1 MTSDTAPEI
10 QHHEG
15 LHSTLTVAAAPH
27 LQSVHDFQPLD
38 GALRD
43 KASKNGTSGEPQ
55 ESLKEH
61 RKVEEND
68 TGQNGSV
75 ESTNGNRDS
84 GSRSIGPIAPL
95 QQLSSTA
102 SSEDSWASE
111 TDESRQPPTS
121 ELTKSGGK
129 LPAIGTP
136 ITEADK
142 VLKLSPTRLGELLS
156 DNPGAAALLRPA
168 SPVFTRL
175 PISPEPS
182 GALRSRHRS
191 TTNPFNT
198 SPMTSKVSL
207 AVRPHLT
214 HQERTLSAPSGMKRS
229 RSSPRALQ
237 LNTQNSNNRPPQQ
250 QRGRTTE
257 KPGVTISPQK
267 TSGRSSSAARFG
279 SDGSNDPA
287 SAKSANSS
295 AHTNRENG
303 AVSST
308 HSHPPTTT
316 HLLKSA
322 TPTPESF
329 PPLPLQT
336 YLSLA
341 LSSPT
346 SSSPSPSMNFPSP
359 PQAGLHQQTQTY
371 GPPQHHPDDTA
382 EIAIERIMNVLLLP
396 PKLEGALWFGALA
409 CLDSWLYMFTI
420 LPLRFMRALGLL
432 CAFWWG
438 SLMGYCTRSR
448 KDVKDH
454 KPRSRS
460 SSNVTRADVNKWEK
474 SKGEKTPLSARR
486 KAKRVSDLLPSHK
499 ADILRGLVV
508 FCTCWILMRFDAS
521 RMYHS
526 IRGQNG
532 VKLYVIYNMLE
543 ISDKLCSAL
552 GQDIFECLFSKETL
566 ERGLDGRS
574 KVLRPFGFF
583 LLGLAYNT
591 AHSTALFYQVITL
604 NVAVNSYSNALVT
617 LLLSV
622 QFVEIKSTVFKKF
635 EKENL
640 FQLTCAD
647 IVERFQLWLMLI
659 IIASRNLVETGVWS
673 LAGPDTSS
681 ISGAGVMPKSFTLFP
696 KWTGQV
702 MGPFLLVLGS
712 EMLVDWLKHAYITK
726 FNNTRPAVYER
737 FLDVLS
743 KDYYSHAFADQN
755 LTKRLGLPVIPLAC
769 LFIRASLQTYQMFL
783 ATQVPLPMPS
793 TTTSLSESH
802 TSRTTTEA
810 LTNIDVLLRR
820 ALGHY
825 PTSLPS
831 SLPDNLVATAMLL
844 IFFIGFFLVFLAIK
858 IVLGI
863 CLLSFA
869 RRRYKGMKDRERMN
883 FLTGARRVGGFGAI
897 EVNEDQKK
905 WIYADDPEG
914 ERLARERDSRPIPPG
929 PGLETV
935 RRYSMAAKRIW

>member
-1 MTSDTAPEI
+1 
-10 QHHEG
+10 
-15 LHSTLTVAAAPH
+15 
-27 LQSVHDFQPLD
+27 
-38 GALRD
+38 
-43 KASKNGTSGEPQ
+43 
-55 ESLKEH
+55 
-61 RKVEEND
+61 
-68 TGQNGSV
+68 
-75 ESTNGNRDS
+75 
-84 GSRSIGPIAPL
+84 
-95 QQLSSTA
+95 
-102 SSEDSWASE
+102 
-111 TDESRQPPTS
+111 
-121 ELTKSGGK
+121 
-129 LPAIGTP
+129 
-136 ITEADK
+136 
-142 VLKLSPTRLGELLS
+142 
-156 DNPGAAALLRPA
+156 
-168 SPVFTRL
+168 
-175 PISPEPS
+175 
-182 GALRSRHRS
+182 
-191 TTNPFNT
+191 
-198 SPMTSKVSL
+198 
-207 AVRPHLT
+207 
-214 HQERTLSAPSGMKRS
+214 MKRS

-237 LNTQNSNNRPPQQ
+237 LNTQSSNSRPPLL
-250 QRGRTTE
+250 QRGRATE

-267 TSGRSSSAARFG
+267 PSDTSPALHFG

-287 SAKSANSS
+287 TAEPANNST
-295 AHTNRENG
+295 HTNRENG
-303 AVSST
+303 AASSAQP
-308 HSHPPTTT
+308 HPPTTT
-316 HLLKSA
+316 HLLKTA
-322 TPTPESF
+322 TPTPTSF
-329 PPLPLQT
+329 PPLPLQR

-346 SSSPSPSMNFPSP
+346 SSSPSPSINFTSEP
-359 PQAGLHQQTQTY
+359 PTRLHQQAQAY

-438 SLMGYCTRSR
+438 GLMGYCTRSR
-448 KDVKDH
+448 RDAKDH
-454 KPRSRS
+454 RSRNRS
-460 SSNVTRADVNKWEK
+460 SSSATKADVSKWEK
-474 SKGEKTPLSARR
+474 PRGDKPLLNSRR
-486 KAKRVSDLLPSHK
+486 KAARVSDLLPSHK

-543 ISDKLCSAL
+543 IGDKLCSAL

-566 ERGLDGRS
+566 ERGPDGRS
-574 KVLRPFGFF
+574 KLLRPFGFF
-583 LLGLAYNT
+583 LLGLAYNM

-617 LLLSV
+617 LILSV

-647 IVERFQLWLMLI
+647 IVERFQLWLMLV

-681 ISGAGVMPKSFTLFP
+681 PSGAGVMPKSFTLFP
-696 KWTGQV
+696 TWTGQV
-702 MGPFLLVLGS
+702 IGPFLLVLGS

-783 ATQVPLPMPS
+783 ATQVPLPIPS

-820 ALGHY
+820 ALGHS
-825 PTSLPS
+825 PTSLPT

-844 IFFIGFFLVFLAIK
+844 IFFIGFFLVFLALK
-858 IVLGI
+858 VALGI

-883 FLTGARRVGGFGAI
+883 FLTGARRVGGFGTT

-914 ERLARERDSRPIPPG
+914 ARLARERDSRPIPPG